1 MVADSLLSVPFN
13 FQTGLAMPLEDMA
26 RICRKYGAM
35 LCVDAIQAV
44 GCIPIDVETIQ
55 PDFLVSG
62 SHKWLMGMEGCG
74 FVYIAP
80 HRIAQMVPRLA
91 SWLSHEDGLGF
102 LFDGA
107 GHLRYDRPIRQRAD
121 WIEVGAQNTIGFA
134 ALEAA
139 VDLLLHL
146 GITILTTIYNNG
158 SMNRTPITG
167 SWFPLDATSAIHRSI
182 GNFIR
187 ETPSHWPLIPLA
199 QHLNQNGVSVST
211 PDGYLRL
218 APHWPNSLPEVEQ
231 AVSTIDAFDP

>member
-1 MVADSLLSVPFN
+1 MNFNQYYPATAASFRLEAVHAFADWLPRQQWGPGQLEEALKDGCRLVAVSAVQ

-26 RICRKYGAM
+26 RLCRKYDAM

-44 GCIPIDVETIQ
+44 GCIPIDVKKTKL
-55 PDFLVSG
+55 DYLVSG

-139 VDLLLHL
+139 VM
-146 GITILTTIYNNG
+146 Y
-158 SMNRTPITG
+158 
-167 SWFPLDATSAIHRSI
+167 
-182 GNFIR
+182 
-187 ETPSHWPLIPLA
+187 
-199 QHLNQNGVSVST
+199 
-211 PDGYLRL
+211 
-218 APHWPNSLPEVEQ
+218 
-231 AVSTIDAFDP
+231 